1 VGTRRLGPV
10 SPTGQFSARPRC
22 SAVRLPP
29 VLQIATDN
37 RPAFDAADVD
47 YRRSTLMICTAVRE
61 RRRLGPDPRALGRCR
76 SRRSGPAWPVR
87 SRLVVTDY
95 FLVEDLLPG
104 GVVNVEGDH
113 KIHVINVTRDHLEL
127 DRDFDVDFDRDISA
141 GPARPH
147 GVAML
152 PARNGCAN
160 RCD

>member
-1 VGTRRLGPV
+1 
-10 SPTGQFSARPRC
+10 
-22 SAVRLPP
+22 
-29 VLQIATDN
+29 
-37 RPAFDAADVD
+37 
-47 YRRSTLMICTAVRE
+47 M
-61 RRRLGPDPRALGRCR
+61 
-76 SRRSGPAWPVR
+76 
-87 SRLVVTDY
+87 VTDY